1 MHYVY
6 KNIEEYN
13 LGKKRKVLIVFD
25 DIIAD
30 MISNKKLNPI
40 VTELFIIR
48 RKLYVSI
55 VFIWHLFTNRQTLHY
70 YFKLLTNFSQLA
82 NYGHIEKTRF
92 FFKLLLIL
100 PIPKLAT
107 KRETLFVTN
116 TYYKSQSSPFIY
128 HKSIS

>member
-6 KNIEEYN
+6 KNFEEYN

-48 RKLYVSI
+48 RKLNVSI
-55 VFIWHLFTNRQTLHY
+55 VFI
-70 YFKLLTNFSQLA
+70 
-82 NYGHIEKTRF
+82 
-92 FFKLLLIL
+92 
-100 PIPKLAT
+100 
-107 KRETLFVTN
+107 
-116 TYYKSQSSPFIY
+116 
-128 HKSIS
+128 